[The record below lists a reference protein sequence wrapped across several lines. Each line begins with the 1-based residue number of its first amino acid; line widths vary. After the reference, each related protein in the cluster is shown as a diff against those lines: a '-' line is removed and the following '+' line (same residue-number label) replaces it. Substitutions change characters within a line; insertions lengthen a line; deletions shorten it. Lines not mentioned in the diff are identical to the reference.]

1 VAGKLAYRGFL
12 NAVTPGRLVHVLDQI
27 SNRRFLVD
35 TGASY
40 SIFPHRSSAP
50 SSGPRLSGP
59 SGSHIP
65 CWGEK
70 ELTLS
75 FCGRRYL
82 WTFLLADVQFPILG
96 VDFLRHHH
104 LLVDPAANRLVAS
117 VSASPQLSP
126 SPSSP
131 ASAVA
136 NVKEPS
142 GSLATVLQAGISCS
156 SPSASASAVA
166 NVKAPSGSLATAW
179 KAGQQ
184 SSSSAPVT
192 AGSIC
197 STSSTWC
204 QQLLS
209 EFADVVNPSKQ
220 LPILPETTD
229 VLHHIK
235 TSGPPISSK
244 FRRLDGEKLAAAK
257 AEFAQLEKEG
267 IVRRSDSPWSSPLH
281 MVEKADGTY

>member
-1 VAGKLAYRGFL
+1 
-12 NAVTPGRLVHVLDQI
+12 
-27 SNRRFLVD
+27 
-35 TGASY
+35 
-40 SIFPHRSSAP
+40 
-50 SSGPRLSGP
+50 
-59 SGSHIP
+59 
-65 CWGEK
+65 
-70 ELTLS
+70 
-75 FCGRRYL
+75 L
-82 WTFLLADVQFPILG
+82 WTFLLADVQFTILG
-96 VDFLRHHH
+96 VDFLCHHH

-117 VSASPQLSP
+117 TSASPQLSS

-142 GSLATVLQAGISCS
+142 GSLATVLQAGIGCS
-156 SPSASASAVA
+156 SPSASVSAVA
-166 NVKAPSGSLATAW
+166 NVKAPSGSLATVL

-184 SSSSAPVT
+184 SSSSDPVT
-192 AGSIC
+192 AGSVC

-204 QQLLS
+204 QQFLS
-209 EFADVVNPSKQ
+209 EFVDVVNPSKQ
-220 LPILPETTD
+220 LPILPETID

-267 IVRRSDSPWSSPLH
+267 IVRCSDSPWSSALH
-281 MVEKADGTY
+281 MVEKADGMWRPCGDFRRLNLVTEPDSCLLPNMMDFAQKVAVCSVFSKIDLRKGYHQIPMNPADICNCHHYSFWVI